1 LAQPELQIS
10 ERAAATA
17 KSTHDWSLRLPTP
30 SVDDVE
36 LSELYT
42 LEEVPV
48 ETEDGWHLVITRYR
62 PRSQPFPQPLLGV
75 PLLLVHGY
83 TQNRRA
89 WSAGEFAKTMLYF
102 GADLFL
108 LELRGHGKSGAH
120 NQARH
125 ARRKG
130 VDPPADVDWGWDLDS
145 HLLYDLP
152 AAVAA
157 VRERTGSERIFY
169 CGHSLGGML
178 GYAYA
183 TLFDD
188 LMGLITI
195 GAPSDFSRMP
205 LWMRALGWAPLVTF
219 PAIDVALASANLG
232 RFMARALKRAAGLPP
247 PAGEFEPMRFQRLP
261 FQAVFRWLER
271 NVSTGVHASLS
282 GGMPFGRPLLYQRR
296 NVALGALRP
305 LLKEGSTD
313 EPRATAEQF
322 ARWLRGG
329 RMVSERIRHDV
340 AAAFPRIR
348 IPVAIF
354 FGDEDPF
361 ASVRTTRNV
370 YRAVSSQYLLWRPV
384 RGNSHL
390 DLTMGYDI
398 RQICYDV
405 KNLMTYALDHD
416 GAAPGSGRRRRPRA
430 A

>member
-1 LAQPELQIS
+1 MSQPEVLRGRTGADETAEWQS
-10 ERAAATA
+10 VRLAT
-17 KSTHDWSLRLPTP
+17 PT
-30 SVDDVE
+30 VDDVE
-36 LSELYT
+36 FADLYN

-48 ETEDGWHLVITRYR
+48 ETEDGWHLVMTRYR

-89 WSAGEFAKTMLYF
+89 WNAGDFVKTMLYF

-108 LELRGHGKSGAH
+108 LELRGHGKSGVA
-120 NQARH
+120 NQRRH
-125 ARRKG
+125 LRRKKAE
-130 VDPPADVDWGWDLDS
+130 PPADLDWSWDLDS

-152 AAVAA
+152 AAVAK
-157 VRERTGSERIFY
+157 VRERTGAERIFY

-195 GAPSDFSRMP
+195 GAPSDLSRLP
-205 LWMRALGWAPLVTF
+205 LWMRAVGWAPLFLF
-219 PAIDVALASANLG
+219 PAVDTALATANLA
-232 RFMARALKRAAGLPP
+232 RFTARSLARAAGLPA
-247 PAGEFEPMRFQRLP
+247 PAGAFETLRFRRLP
-261 FQAVFRWLER
+261 FRAVFRWLER
-271 NVSTGVHASLS
+271 NLRTGVHASLS

-305 LLKEGSTD
+305 LLREGSTD

-322 ARWLRGG
+322 ARWLRAG
-329 RMVSERIRHDV
+329 RMVTTRIRHDV

-361 ASVRTTRNV
+361 ASVRTTRTV
-370 YRAVSSQYLLWRPV
+370 YRSVSSQYLLWRPV

-416 GAAPGSGRRRRPRA
+416 GALSAPGRRRRPRDV
-430 A
+430 